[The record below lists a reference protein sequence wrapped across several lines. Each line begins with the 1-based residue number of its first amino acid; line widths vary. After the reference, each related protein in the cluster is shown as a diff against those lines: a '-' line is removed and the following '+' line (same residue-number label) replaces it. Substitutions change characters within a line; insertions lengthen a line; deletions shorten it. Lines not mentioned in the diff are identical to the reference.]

1 MPQVR
6 YIGPFDVVV
15 LPTLGIETTPGAV
28 IDVDD
33 ESFANLVEQHDWEA
47 VVPTKAAKADKSGDA
62 Q

>member
-1 MPQVR
+1 MPKIR
-6 YIGPFDVVV
+6 YIGPFDAVV
-15 LPTLGIETTPGAV
+15 LPTLGIETRPGEV

-47 VVPTKAAKADKSGDA
+47 AKAAKADKSGDS